1 MRVPAAL
8 RAGCVAALGAILDDG
23 VDTAVAVRAVVAR
36 AANNAERV
44 AVKDALYRA
53 SIFRL
58 RLAAVVGADRDGW
71 LDAAGDDSVVDD
83 ARAAVD
89 VDDLVVLRSCPRFV
103 AARLVASLGLAG
115 ADAFLRASNRPGPLT
130 VRANTLVTT
139 RDALADELRGEGV
152 DVDVDALSPWAL
164 TVHTRAPLLRTRA
177 WARGAFEVQDA
188 ASQRVVLA
196 AAARAG
202 DVVVDVCAGRG
213 GKTLALAAQLG
224 DNGAV
229 VAEDVDDAALAVL
242 AGRARRL
249 GLRCVRVRGAVDVD
263 VAAGG
268 ADVVVVDAPCTS
280 LGVLRRSPDL
290 RFRLT
295 SDALAALAPVQ
306 RAVLRRGLSLVK
318 PGGRVVY
325 ATCSVLREENDGVV
339 DDVVDDVRGA
349 GVDVDVIAREDLG
362 PHTHGCDGFFIATI
376 RRNT

>member
-8 RAGCVAALGAILDDG
+8 RPACVAALGAILDDG
-23 VDTAVAVRAVVAR
+23 VDTAVAARAVVAR
-36 AANNAERV
+36 AANNTERV

-58 RLAAVVGADRDGW
+58 RLAALMGADRDAW
-71 LDAAGDDSVVDD
+71 LDAAVDDAIVDD

-89 VDDLVVLRSCPRFV
+89 VDDLVVLRSCPPLV

-130 VRANTLVTT
+130 VRANVLRTS
-139 RDALADELRGEGV
+139 RDALAEELRSEGV
-152 DVDVDALSPWAL
+152 DVDVDPLSPWAL

-188 ASQRVVLA
+188 ASQRVVVA
-196 AAARAG
+196 ADAQAG
-202 DVVVDVCAGRG
+202 NVVVDVCAGRG
-213 GKTLALAAQLG
+213 GKTLALAAQMG
-224 DNGAV
+224 DDGVV
-229 VAEDVDDAALAVL
+229 VAEDVDDDALAVL

-263 VAAGG
+263 GDAGS

-290 RFRLT
+290 RFRL
-295 SDALAALAPVQ
+295 SADDVAQLGPVQ
-306 RAVLRRGLSLVK
+306 RAVLLHGLSLVK
-318 PGGRVVY
+318 PGGRLVY
-325 ATCSVLREENDGVV
+325 ATCSVLLEENDAVV
-339 DDVVDDVRGA
+339 DDVVADVRGA
-349 GVDVDVIAREDLG
+349 GVDVDVCARDALG
-362 PHTHGCDGFFIATI
+362 PHTHTCDGFFIATL
-376 RRNT
+376 RKNT